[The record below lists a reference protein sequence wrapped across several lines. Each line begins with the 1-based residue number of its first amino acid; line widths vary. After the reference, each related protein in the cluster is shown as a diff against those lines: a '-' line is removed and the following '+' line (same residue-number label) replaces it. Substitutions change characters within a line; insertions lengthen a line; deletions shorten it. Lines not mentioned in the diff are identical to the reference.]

1 MDESTKEIDLTELLG
16 ALLRRIKF
24 IILITIVFG
33 AIAFAIAK
41 FILPL
46 QYTSNISMYVKNS
59 DNNSTDQVAINDI
72 NASKSLVSTYI
83 IILQNDAV
91 IDQIGDK
98 IIEEYGADE
107 LEDYLAISE
116 DDDGKKYVVTSSL
129 RNCIT
134 MTAEQNTE
142 VMLITVTTKSPDLSV
157 SICNA
162 MEEIG
167 PKEIKRVTQAGSVET
182 IGAAKM
188 PTGPSGPNVRRYTL
202 IGLILG
208 FVIAAGI
215 VIVSKLL
222 DTTIRTG
229 DDIKTRF
236 DYPIL
241 GEIPDIESKETKG
254 GYYK

>member
-16 ALLRRIKF
+16 ALLKNLKF
-24 IILITIVFG
+24 IIFITLVMG
-33 AIAFAIAK
+33 ALAFSYAK

-46 QYTSNISMYVKNS
+46 TYTSSISMYVKNS
-59 DNNSTDQVAINDI
+59 DNQTSEQVQLGDI

-83 IILQNDAV
+83 VILKNDAV
-91 IDQIGDK
+91 IDEIGEMLM
-98 IIEEYGADE
+98 EEYGADE
-107 LEDYLAISE
+107 LRDYLSIAE
-116 DDDGKKYVVTSSL
+116 DDDGNEYIVTSSL

-134 MTAEQNTE
+134 MQAEQDTE
-142 VMLITVTTKSPDLSV
+142 VMLISVTTKSAGLSV

-162 MEEIG
+162 MEQIG
-167 PKEIKRVTQAGSVET
+167 PKAIKRVTQAGSVET
-182 IGAAKM
+182 IGAAKY
-188 PTGPSGPNVRRYTL
+188 PTGPSGPNIKKYML
-202 IGLILG
+202 IGLVLG
-208 FVIAAGI
+208 FVLSAGI
-215 VIVSKLL
+215 VIVGKLL

-241 GEIPDIESKETKG
+241 GEIPDIESKESKG

>member
-1 MDESTKEIDLTELLG
+1 MDESTNEIDLTELLG
-16 ALLRRIKF
+16 ALLKRIKF
-24 IILITIVFG
+24 IILITLVLGALAFG
-33 AIAFAIAK
+33 YAK
-41 FILPL
+41 FVLPL
-46 QYTSNISMYVKNS
+46 KYTSSISMYVKN
-59 DNNSTDQVAINDI
+59 TDSKATEQVAIGDI

-83 IILQNDAV
+83 VILQNDAV
-91 IDQIGDK
+91 IDQIGEK

-107 LEDYLAISE
+107 LEDYLTINYDK
-116 DDDGKKYVVTSSL
+116 DDKPYVVTSSL
-129 RNCIT
+129 RNCIS
-134 MTAEQNTE
+134 MSAEQDTE
-142 VMLITVTTKSPDLSV
+142 VMLITVTTKSAALSV

-182 IGAAKM
+182 IGAAKF

-208 FVIAAGI
+208 FIISAAI
-215 VIVSKLL
+215 VIIGKLL

-241 GEIPDIESKETKG
+241 GEIPDIEAKETKG

>member
-1 MDESTKEIDLTELLG
+1 MDESTNEIDLTELLG
-16 ALLRRIKF
+16 ALLKRIKF
-24 IILITIVFG
+24 IILITLVLGALAFG
-33 AIAFAIAK
+33 YAK
-41 FILPL
+41 FVLPL
-46 QYTSNISMYVKNS
+46 KYTSSISMYVKNTDGTS
-59 DNNSTDQVAINDI
+59 KDQVALGDI

-83 IILQNDAV
+83 VILQNDAV
-91 IDQIGDK
+91 IDQIGEK

-107 LEDYLAISE
+107 LEDYLTINYDK
-116 DDDGKKYVVTSSL
+116 DDKPYVVTSSL
-129 RNCIT
+129 RNCIS
-134 MTAEQNTE
+134 MSAEQDTE
-142 VMLITVTTKSPDLSV
+142 VMLITVTTKSAALSV

-182 IGAAKM
+182 IGAAKL

-208 FVIAAGI
+208 FIISAAI
-215 VIVSKLL
+215 VIIGKLL

-241 GEIPDIESKETKG
+241 GEIPDIEAKETKG